1 MMKCPYCNK
10 SLLLLEVSLVRY
22 VAHTPIYGYDY
33 EAEEVDKGEE
43 DVSEILDEEITHY
56 MCSKCKQ
63 TIRIPVSFGDV
74 DNQIEVWLQLKP
86 AYQNE
91 NKDEY

>member
-1 MMKCPYCNK
+1 MMTCPHCGK
-10 SLLLLEVSLVRY
+10 GLLLIEVSIVRY
-22 VAHTPIYGYDY
+22 VAHTPIYGLDSDGYIDR
-33 EAEEVDKGEE
+33 GEE